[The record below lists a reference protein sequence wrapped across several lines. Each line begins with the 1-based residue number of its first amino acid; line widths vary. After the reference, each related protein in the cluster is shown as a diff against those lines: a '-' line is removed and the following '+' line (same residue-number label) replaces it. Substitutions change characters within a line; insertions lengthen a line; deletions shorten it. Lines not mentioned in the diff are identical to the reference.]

1 MSKVIKARVIKGR
14 YQGEMVRVTNVSQ
27 DELGRKSAAC
37 FLRNGTRANI
47 PVAELEI
54 LAEETE
60 AEPAIR
66 RARTASMPF
75 ISGSTS
81 SRTMTHTKNMSKPR
95 QENKSP
101 LPVKKLTLSN
111 CETCGNEYNQEER
124 KGMPGKI
131 TQCENCAEET
141 ENKME
146 GKMIFSHKT
155 GATIEIKKDGELRHE
170 ADSFDYKNKS

>member
-1 MSKVIKARVIKGR
+1 MSKVIKAKVIKGR
-14 YQGEMVRVTNVSQ
+14 YLGEVVRGTNVSQ
-27 DELGRKSAAC
+27 DELGRRNAAC
-37 FLRNGTRANI
+37 FLSNGTRANI
-47 PVAELEI
+47 PLIELE
-54 LAEETE
+54 LLPEEVE
-60 AEPAIR
+60 AEPAVR
-66 RARTASMPF
+66 RAKTASMPF

-95 QENKSP
+95 QETKSP
-101 LPVKKLTLSN
+101 LPVKKEVLAR

-155 GATIEIKKDGELRHE
+155 GATIEIKKDDELRHE
-170 ADSFDYKNKS
+170 ADSFDYKNKN

>member
-1 MSKVIKARVIKGR
+1 MSKVIKAKVIKGR
-14 YQGEMVRVTNVSQ
+14 YLDEVVRVTNLSQ
-27 DELGRKSAAC
+27 DELGRKHAAC
-37 FLRNGTRANI
+37 MLKDGTRANI
-47 PVAELEI
+47 PVMDLEI
-54 LAEETE
+54 LPEEIE
-60 AEPAIR
+60 AEPVVR
-66 RARTASMPF
+66 RAKTASMPF

-81 SRTMTHTKNMSKPR
+81 SRTMTHTKNMAKARPD
-95 QENKSP
+95 NKSP
-101 LPVKKLTLSN
+101 LPVKKQILAI
-111 CETCGNEYNQEER
+111 CETCGNEYNQEAR